1 MKKTGGL
8 NSKVVSQTKA
18 FLQSAKENGI
28 TIEKAFVFGSHVKG
42 TARSDSDIDLCIV
55 SKKFGKSYHDE
66 SVNLLRIAHQF
77 EIPMDVIPFTPFD
90 FKNKYDPLVREIQTY
105 GVIIE

>member
-1 MKKTGGL
+1 MKKTGRL
-8 NSKVVSQTKA
+8 NSKVISQTKA
-18 FLQSAKENGI
+18 FLKRAKENGI
-28 TIEKAFVFGSHVKG
+28 TIEKALVFGSHVKG
-42 TARSDSDIDLCIV
+42 TARPDSDIDLCIV

-90 FKNKYDPLVREIQTY
+90 FQNKYDPLVREVQTY
-105 GVIIE
+105 GVKIE

>member
-1 MKKTGGL
+1 MKKFRKI
-8 NSKVVSQTKA
+8 NSKIISQTKA
-18 FLQSAKENGI
+18 FLKSAKENGI
-28 TIEKAFVFGSHVKG
+28 TIQNAILFGSHIKG
-42 TARSDSDIDLCIV
+42 LARSDSDIDLCII
-55 SKKFGKSYHDE
+55 SKNFGKSYHDE
-66 SVNLLRIAHQF
+66 SVALLKIAHQF